1 MSNGRINIF
10 DIISDIPPD
19 RRKVI
24 VGVCDEVFDA
34 FKTRLDPAEAILV
47 LVMVL
52 AEVAKL
58 EIMGDGTETIEI
70 ASRMAKNV
78 ALNRN
83 IMTGIERRHPARG
96 SEQN

>member
-10 DIISDIPPD
+10 DIITDIPPD

-34 FKTRLDPAEAILV
+34 FRSRLDPAEAILV

-52 AEVAKL
+52 AEISKM
-58 EIMGDGTETIEI
+58 EIAGDGTETIEI

-83 IMTGIERRHPARG
+83 IMTGIERRGAAGG
-96 SEQN
+96 SERN